1 MCFVFLSNSLQL
13 SFLFCPAVF
22 CISFFP
28 FSSVI
33 FCLTELLAPVV
44 PLWRILSALLP
55 DPSAS
60 VHSQE
65 NQCDQVVYTVTK
77 TARVGCTDQKPVW
90 SGSTAKNS
98 VITLHSAYKNILTV
112 LELNFFVRIFEV

>member
-33 FCLTELLAPVV
+33 FCLTELPPVV
-44 PLWRILSALLP
+44 PLWRTLSALLP

-112 LELNFFVRIFEV
+112 LELNFFVRIF